1 MYEPDSGG
9 DGSGGTSA
17 SASELWSPPMVT
29 HVVFFKFATP
39 ADAEAARDLLL
50 GMRGRI
56 PGLQGVEAGLDFTR
70 SERSFD
76 LALITRHDDRSA
88 LDVYRDHPVH
98 QEVARFI
105 REHSTGS
112 AAVDFE

>member
-1 MYEPDSGG
+1 
-9 DGSGGTSA
+9 
-17 SASELWSPPMVT
+17 MVT

-39 ADAEAARDLLL
+39 DDAEEARRLLL
-50 GMRGRI
+50 GMQGRI

-70 SERSFD
+70 SDRSFD
-76 LALITRHDDRSA
+76 LALITRHDDRAA
-88 LDVYRDHPVH
+88 LAVYRDHPVH

-105 REHSTGS
+105 RERSSGS